1 MIVHNYMCVG
11 MCTCHCTWNCAC
23 MHIYVCASVFMSVW
37 VCVYICALYSWFSPL
52 LHGFYG
58 LNSVYLNRWHFYLH
72 SHPNTLSN
80 VSSMQLL
87 AYNISNKCLVSKFW
101 ILLFKFFLILYVWMS
116 WPLLYGFQKIAFDGS
131 GFIHVKEFI
140 RIADFSATC
149 QLDIL

>member
-58 LNSVYLNRWHFYLH
+58 LNSVYPNRWHFYLH

-101 ILLFKFFLILYVWMS
+101 ILLFKFFPFVSLPPHPNTTRPTHSLGPQVSWELGDSSLTEARPGIL
-116 WPLLYGFQKIAFDGS
+116 
-131 GFIHVKEFI
+131 
-140 RIADFSATC
+140 C
-149 QLDIL
+149 C